1 MKNMRNERIGLIG
14 FGAIGKEVYKK
25 ISKKIIKGYDIVGIF
40 SKDIESGNI
49 SKKIKCKSLEDL
61 LKKKPSIIIEAA
73 SVEACKNYAEKIL
86 RKKIDFICLSVCSFA
101 DKNFFK
107 KIFSLTKK
115 VNNKLY
121 IPTGAISGLDAISSA
136 SLSKELKYV
145 KLIQRKPPKAL
156 LKALELKKI
165 KKERI
170 LLRATARKVCNQFPK
185 NSNIAATL
193 AICGIGF
200 DKTKV
205 IVIADPKVKKN
216 IAEIEA
222 TGKFGKL
229 RVILE
234 NNPSNNPKTS
244 RLTAM
249 SVILSLNKRK
259 SSFLSAF

>member
-1 MKNMRNERIGLIG
+1 MKNERIGIIG
-14 FGAIGKEVYKK
+14 FGSIGQEIYKK
-25 ISKKIIKGYDIVGIF
+25 ISKKIIKGYSIVGIF
-40 SKDIESGNI
+40 SDDIDSKNI
-49 SKKIKCKSLEDL
+49 SKKIKCKSFEEL
-61 LKKKPSIIIEAA
+61 LKKRPNIIIEAA
-73 SVEACKNYAEKIL
+73 SVKACKDYAEKIL
-86 RKKIDFICLSVCSFA
+86 IKRIDFICLSVCSFA
-101 DKNFFK
+101 DKSFFI
-107 KIFSLTKK
+107 KIFSLNKK
-115 VNNKLY
+115 IKNKIY
-121 IPTGAISGLDAISSA
+121 IPTGAISGLDAISAA
-136 SLSKELKYV
+136 SLSKELRNV

-156 LKALELKKI
+156 MSGIESKKI
-165 KKERI
+165 KKEKI
-170 LLRATARKVCNQFPK
+170 LLKSTARKVCKEFPK

-222 TGKFGKL
+222 LGKFGKL

-234 NNPSNNPKTS
+234 NNPSSNPKTS

-249 SVILSLNKRK
+249 SIILSLNKRK

>member
-1 MKNMRNERIGLIG
+1 MKNERIGLIG

-25 ISKKIIKGYDIVGIF
+25 ISKKIINGYDVVGIF
-40 SKDIESGNI
+40 SNDIESTNI
-49 SKKIKCKSLEDL
+49 SKKIKCTSFEEL
-61 LKKKPSIIIEAA
+61 LKKKPNIIIEAA
-73 SVEACKNYAEKIL
+73 SVEACKDYAEKIL
-86 RKKIDFICLSVCSFA
+86 RNKIDLICLSVCSFA
-101 DKNFFK
+101 DQNFFK

-115 VNNKLY
+115 INNKLY
-121 IPTGAISGLDAISSA
+121 IPTGAVSGLDAIASA

-156 LKALELKKI
+156 LSVLELRKI
-165 KKERI
+165 KKEKI
-170 LLRATARKVCNQFPK
+170 LSRSTARKACNEFPK

-222 TGKFGKL
+222 MGKFGKL
-229 RVILE
+229 KVILE
-234 NNPSNNPKTS
+234 NNPSSNPKTS

-249 SVILSLNKRK
+249 SVILSLDKRK

>member
-1 MKNMRNERIGLIG
+1 MRNERIGLIG
-14 FGAIGKEVYKK
+14 FGAIGQEIYKK
-25 ISKKIIKGYDIVGIF
+25 ISKKIIKGYSLVGIF
-40 SKDIESGNI
+40 SDDIEYKNI
-49 SKKIKCKSLEDL
+49 SKKIKCKSFEEL
-61 LKKKPSIIIEAA
+61 LKKKPNIIVEAA
-73 SVEACKNYAEKIL
+73 SVDACKNYAEKTL
-86 RKKIDFICLSVCSFA
+86 KKKIDFICLSVCSFA
-101 DKNFFK
+101 DNIFYK
-107 KIFSLTKK
+107 KIFSLTQKIDSK
-115 VNNKLY
+115 VY
-121 IPTGAISGLDAISSA
+121 IPTGAIAGLDAISSA
-136 SLSKELKYV
+136 SLSKELRYV

-156 LKALELKKI
+156 LSISKLKKI
-165 KKERI
+165 NKEII
-170 LLRATARKVCNQFPK
+170 LSRSTARKVCKEFPK

-222 TGKFGKL
+222 LGKFGKL

-234 NNPSNNPKTS
+234 NNPSSNPKTS

-249 SVILSLNKRK
+249 SIILSLNKRK

>member
-1 MKNMRNERIGLIG
+1 MKDEKIGLIG
-14 FGAIGKEVYKK
+14 FGAIGQEIYKK
-25 ISKKIIKGYDIVGIF
+25 ISKKIINGYKIVGIF
-40 SKDIESGNI
+40 SDDIDSKNL
-49 SKKIKCKSLEDL
+49 SKKIKCGSFEEL
-61 LKKKPSIIIEAA
+61 LKKKPNIIIEAA
-73 SVEACKNYAEKIL
+73 SVEACKDYGEKIL
-86 RKKIDFICLSVCSFA
+86 RNKIDFVCLSTCSFA
-101 DKNFFK
+101 DRTFLK

-115 VNNKLY
+115 IKNKFY
-121 IPTGAISGLDAISSA
+121 IPTGAIAGLDAISSA

-156 LKALELKKI
+156 LPISESKKI
-165 KKERI
+165 NKEII
-170 LLRATARKVCNQFPK
+170 LSRSTARKVCKEFPK

-222 TGKFGKL
+222 QGKFGKL
-229 RVILE
+229 KVILE
-234 NNPSNNPKTS
+234 NNPSSNSKTS

-249 SVILSLNKRK
+249 SIILSLNKRK
-259 SSFLSAF
+259 SSFLSSF